1 MNGCGKTFKQ
11 IIKIYRGQV
20 FSVLATFFRTDKSS
34 FLLTMLRGIKVRLY
48 PNKEQQ
54 ARLNQVLG
62 CYRFVYNKTLELKK
76 NAYDEDKTNL
86 KLTDISKWFH
96 GTLLKDENYAWL
108 KTQNTKVMKQS
119 MRQMLTAYA
128 NFFKYKKGFPKFKS
142 KKDKQSALFPS
153 EAISK
158 RNTFDERKI
167 TLTKDLKDIRFR
179 CSDLYF
185 KRLQDHKDCIK
196 SATVSKTKSGNYFLS
211 ILVDIP
217 KEELI
222 KFKHTK
228 QCVGIDLGVKDF
240 VITSDGEV
248 FENKHFFKKQ
258 EKKVKRL
265 QKQLSKKVKGSHN
278 REKQRVRIAKAFE
291 RLTNQKDA
299 YIHSVVNALLS
310 LYDLVCMEDLNVQ
323 GMVKNHKLAK
333 AIQEVGF
340 YKFKQILLD
349 KASVNCKQVVLV
361 DRFYPSSKTCH
372 KCGYVK
378 KDLTLSD
385 REWVCPI
392 CGEHLERDINAAI
405 NILIEG
411 LRIIGVRSTEFTLAE
426 NPTVDD
432 RLATDLKSGGSLKQE
447 RRTNNSNFY

>member
-1 MNGCGKTFKQ
+1 
-11 IIKIYRGQV
+11 
-20 FSVLATFFRTDKSS
+20 
-34 FLLTMLRGIKVRLY
+34 MLRGIKVRLY

-54 ARLNQVLG
+54 TRLNQVLG

-76 NAYDEDKTNL
+76 TAYDEDKTNL

-96 GTLLKDENYAWL
+96 GTLLKDGNYAWL
-108 KTQNTKVMKQS
+108 HEQNTKVMKQS
-119 MRQMLTAYA
+119 IRQMLGAYDK
-128 NFFKYKKGFPKFKS
+128 FFKQHNGFPKFKS

-158 RNTFDERKI
+158 RNTFNERKI
-167 TLTKDLKDIRFR
+167 TLTQNLKDIRFR
-179 CSDLYF
+179 CSDLYH
-185 KRLQDHKDCIK
+185 KRLQVHKDCIK
-196 SATVSKTKSGNYFLS
+196 SATVSRTKSGNYFLS
-211 ILVDIP
+211 ILVDIQQ
-217 KEELI
+217 EELQ
-222 KFKHTK
+222 KFKHTM

-248 FENKHFFKKQ
+248 FDNKHFFKKQ
-258 EKKVKRL
+258 ERKVKKL
-265 QKQLSKKVKGSHN
+265 QKQLSKKVKGSNN

-299 YIHSVVNALLS
+299 YIHSVVNTLLS
-310 LYDLVCMEDLNVQ
+310 LYDLVCMEDLNVR
-323 GMVKNHKLAK
+323 GMLKNHKLAK

-349 KASVNCKQVVLV
+349 KASVNGKQVVLV

-378 KDLTLSD
+378 KDLTLND
-385 REWVCPI
+385 REWTCPI
-392 CGEHLERDINAAI
+392 CGEHHDRDVNAALNILCEGI
-405 NILIEG
+405 NIIG
-411 LRIIGVRSTEFTLAE
+411 NRIAEFTLAE

-432 RLATDLKSGGSLKQE
+432 RSEMNLKSSGSLKQE
-447 RRTNNSNFY
+447 RKTNFY